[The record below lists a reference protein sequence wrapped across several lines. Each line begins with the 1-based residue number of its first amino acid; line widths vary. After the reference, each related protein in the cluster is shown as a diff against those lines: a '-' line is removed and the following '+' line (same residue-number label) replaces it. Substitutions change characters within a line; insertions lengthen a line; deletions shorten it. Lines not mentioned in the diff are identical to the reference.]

1 MIYFLIP
8 KMHNKLYE
16 YLECNETNTPS
27 DIPKLSST
35 LAHYLYDIKE
45 QIQQHVSD
53 WDVYKKYTNTYEY
66 IHSSVPAKKKSVA
79 KYKPLSRSYFKMIEL
94 IELFH
99 LEPTDR
105 VIRSFH
111 LAEGPGGF
119 IEALAH
125 MRNCKE
131 DRYYGMT
138 LLDDKNDEMIPAWKK
153 SNHFLD
159 ENRNVFIE
167 TGADKTG
174 NLLSIENLKYCKEK
188 YGSSMNFISADGG
201 FDFSL
206 DFNNQEQNMAKLLFA
221 QICYALC
228 MQSFN
233 GSFVLK
239 IFDCFTEASLDMLAL
254 LSSFYKKVYITKPNT
269 SRSANSEKYVVC
281 KGFLYNENASF
292 YPFIYKTF
300 KHVLQ
305 LKQDSFINRLLP
317 SYSIPYYFLTKI
329 EEYNSI
335 FGQQQIE
342 NIHYTLSL
350 IETKPKPEKIESI
363 IKANVQKCMYW
374 CIKHNI
380 QYNILFRDMQMDSPM
395 V

>member
-1 MIYFLIP
+1 MLEMISEF
-8 KMHNKLYE
+8 KLDK
-16 YLECNETNTPS
+16 T
-27 DIPKLSST
+27 
-35 LAHYLYDIKE
+35 A
-45 QIQQHVSD
+45 
-53 WDVYKKYTNTYEY
+53 
-66 IHSSVPAKKKSVA
+66 
-79 KYKPLSRSYFKMIEL
+79 SR
-94 IELFH
+94 
-99 LEPTDR
+99 T
-105 VIRSFH
+105 FH

-119 IEALAH
+119 IEAICNK
-125 MRNCKE
+125 RNNPADE
-131 DRYYGMT
+131 YYGMT
-138 LLDDKNDEMIPAWKK
+138 IIIDETDDNVPAWHK
-153 SNHFLD
+153 SGYFLSQ
-159 ENRNVFIE
+159 NPNVNIE
-167 TGADKTG
+167 YGADGTG
-174 NLLSIENLKYCKEK
+174 NLLHIDNFVHCVEK

-206 DFNNQEQNMAKLLFA
+206 DFNNQEQNMARLLFA

-269 SRSANSEKYVVC
+269 SRAANSEKYVVC

-300 KHVLQ
+300 KHIINLPQ
-305 LKQDSFINRLLP
+305 TTSINRLLP
-317 SYSIPYYFLTKI
+317 HFPIPYYFLTKI

-350 IETKPKPEKIESI
+350 IESKPKPEKIESI

-380 QYNILFRDMQMDSPM
+380 QYNILFRDMQMDNQ
-395 V
+395 VV

>member
-8 KMHNKLYE
+8 KMHTKLYE
-16 YLECNETNTPS
+16 YLECSEDSSPS
-27 DIPKLSST
+27 PIPKLSST
-35 LAHYLYDIKE
+35 LSHYLYDIKE
-45 QIQQHVSD
+45 QIQHHISE
-53 WDVYKKYTNTYEY
+53 WDLYKKYTNTYEY
-66 IHSSVPAKKKSVA
+66 IHSSVPTKKKSVA

-94 IELFH
+94 IELLH
-99 LEPTDR
+99 LEPNER

-119 IEALAH
+119 IEALAYI
-125 MRNCKE
+125 RNCKE
-131 DRYYGMT
+131 DKYYGMT
-138 LLDDKNDEMIPAWKK
+138 LLDDKNDDMIPAWKK

-159 ENRNVFIE
+159 ENRNVYIE

-174 NLLSIENLKYCKEK
+174 NLLSLENLKYCKDK
-188 YGSSMNFISADGG
+188 YGSSMNFITADGG

-206 DFNNQEQNMAKLLFA
+206 DFNNQEQNMARLLFA
-221 QICYALC
+221 QICFALSL
-228 MQSFN
+228 QAVN
-233 GSFVLK
+233 GCFILK
-239 IFDCFTEASLDMLAL
+239 IFDCFTEATLDMLAL

-281 KGFLYNENASF
+281 KGFLYNSNSSF

-300 KHVLQ
+300 KQILQ
-305 LKQDSFINRLLP
+305 PNIVIRRFLP
-317 SYSIPYYFLTKI
+317 QYPIPYYFLTKI

-350 IETKPKPEKIESI
+350 MDSKPKQEKIDSI
-363 IKANVQKCMYW
+363 IKTNVQKCMYW

-380 QYNILFRDMQMDSPM
+380 QYNILFRDIPIDNPPLLA
-395 V
+395 

>member
-1 MIYFLIP
+1 
-8 KMHNKLYE
+8 MHNKLYE
-16 YLECNETNTPS
+16 YLACSQDLSPS

-35 LAHYLYDIKE
+35 LAHYLYEIKE
-45 QIQQHVSD
+45 QIQDHISE
-53 WDVYKKYTNTYEY
+53 WDLYKKYTNTYEY
-66 IHSSVPAKKKSVA
+66 IHSSVPTKKKSVA
-79 KYKPLSRSYFKMIEL
+79 KYKPLSRSYFKLIEL

-99 LEPTDR
+99 LVPTDR
-105 VIRSFH
+105 VIKSFH

-119 IEALAH
+119 IEALVH
-125 MRNCKE
+125 IRNCKE

-153 SNHFLD
+153 SNNFLA

-174 NLLSIENLKYCKEK
+174 NLLSTENLKYCKEK
-188 YGSSMNFISADGG
+188 YGSSMNFITADGG

-206 DFNNQEQNMAKLLFA
+206 DFNNQEQNMARLLFA
-221 QICYALC
+221 QICFALC

-239 IFDCFTEASLDMLAL
+239 LFDCFTEASLDMIAL

-269 SRSANSEKYVVC
+269 SRAANSEKYLVC
-281 KGFLYNENASF
+281 KGFLYDDNVSF
-292 YPFIYKTF
+292 FPFIYKTF
-300 KHVLQ
+300 KHVIEIPQ
-305 LKQDSFINRLLP
+305 TACIGRLLP
-317 SYSIPYYFLTKI
+317 DFSIPYYFLTKI

-350 IETKPKPEKIESI
+350 LESKPKPEKIESI

-380 QYNILFRDMQMDSPM
+380 QYNILFRDIQMDSQ
-395 V
+395 VV